1 MTTEPFHD
9 PISRR
14 RLLGLGAGALAA
26 GALVATGCSDM
37 NRGASVDRSDTGA
50 GTRGDWGGELF
61 DPPLEKPD
69 TVFTD
74 LDGNPFDFREES
86 AGQLSLLFFGYTSCP
101 NECPIYLQTLA
112 SARESIRSGPGSRP
126 QVLFVGVDTERDTPE
141 AMRSYLDGIDAT
153 FVGLTASPEVIDDA
167 LGQLMLPGVAIEE
180 PDENGNY
187 MVGHSSRVVV
197 FTPDDVAHRM
207 YGYDTRQTQW
217 VRDLPLLA
225 QGEWQ

>member
-1 MTTEPFHD
+1 MSQQDHTFT
-9 PISRR
+9 RR
-14 RLLGLGAGALAA
+14 RALGLGVGALAA

-37 NRGASVDRSDTGA
+37 NQGASVDRSETGA
-50 GTRGDWGGELF
+50 TTRGDFGGDLF
-61 DPPLEKPD
+61 EPPLEKPD

-74 LDGNPFDFREES
+74 LDGNPFDLREQS
-86 AGQLSLLFFGYTSCP
+86 ADQLSMLFFGYTNCP

-112 SARESIRSGPGSRP
+112 SARVSIRSGPGSRP

-141 AMRSYLDGIDAT
+141 VMREYLANIDST
-153 FVGLTASPEVIDDA
+153 FIGLTASPEVIDDA
-167 LGQLMLPGVAIEE
+167 LGQLMLPGVAIGE

-187 MVGHSSRVVV
+187 EVGHTARSIV
-197 FTPDDVAHRM
+197 FTPDNLAHRM